1 MNAAAFARRAALLV
15 GATAVLVL
23 SGGLAWAAVN
33 DYSSRDIVPPGVS
46 VAGTDLSGLT
56 AAAARVV
63 IEKAVSD
70 PVNRPVNLIAAKR
83 TFVFNPAG
91 AVTVDTQAML
101 DEAMAPR
108 RAAPFVARLRAELA
122 DGVLPAEVTP
132 RYSVDPAA
140 MQAFLEGVRR
150 QIDTKPRDASVTGET
165 GKLVVTHA
173 KTGTRLDVT
182 NARQAIESAFAAEKV
197 FSDGNR
203 TVEANVRTLKPAVAD
218 DDLGHTIIVSRS
230 AKALAL
236 YDGVKLEK
244 KYQCAVGTPQY
255 PTPLGHWE
263 IVNKQYM
270 PSWYNPGS
278 AWAKSMPKVIGPG
291 PSNPLGTRAL
301 ALNASGVLIHGTTK
315 DSSIGTA
322 ASHGCMRMHMW
333 DVEDLF
339 PRVELGTQVYIVP

>member
-46 VAGTDLSGLT
+46 VAGTDLSGMT
-56 AAAARVV
+56 AADARVV

-70 PVNRPVNLIAAKR
+70 PVKRPVEVTAAGK
-83 TFVFNPAG
+83 TFTFDPAG

-108 RAAPFVARLRAELA
+108 RGAPFVARLRADLA

-132 RYSVDPAA
+132 RYSVDATA
-140 MQAFLEGVRR
+140 MATFLEKVRK
-150 QIDTKPRDASVTGET
+150 QTDAKPKDASVTGET

-173 KTGTRLDVT
+173 KNGKKLDV
-182 NARQAIESAFAAEKV
+182 AGAQKAIEAAFSAEKV
-197 FSDGNR
+197 FSSGDR
-203 TVEANVRTLKPAVAD
+203 KVEVTVKTLKPKVGD

-230 AKALAL
+230 KKTLVL
-236 YDGVKLEK
+236 YDGVKVEK
-244 KYQCAVGTPQY
+244 KYQCAVGTPQF

-263 IVNKQYM
+263 IVNKQFM
-270 PSWYNPGS
+270 PAWYNPGS
-278 AWAKSMPKVIGPG
+278 DWAKGMPKVIPPG

-315 DSSIGTA
+315 DGSIGTA

-339 PRVELGTQVYIVP
+339 PRVEVGTQVYIVP

>member
-46 VAGTDLSGLT
+46 VAGTDLSGMT
-56 AAAARVV
+56 AADARAV
-63 IEKAVSD
+63 IEKSVSD
-70 PVNRPVNLIAAKR
+70 SVKRPVTVVASGKV
-83 TFVFNPAG
+83 FVFDPAG

-108 RAAPFVARLRAELA
+108 RTAPFVARLRADLA

-132 RYSVDPAA
+132 RYAVNPAA
-140 MQAFLEGVRR
+140 MTAFLEKMRKE
-150 QIDTKPRDASVTGET
+150 IDSKPRDASVTGET

-173 KTGTRLDVT
+173 KTGKKLDVAT
-182 NARQAIESAFAAEKV
+182 AQKAIEGAFVADKV
-197 FSDGNR
+197 FSDAER
-203 TVEANVRTLKPAVAD
+203 KVDVTVKTLQPKVAD

-230 AKALAL
+230 KKSLVL
-236 YDGVKLEK
+236 YDGVKVEK
-244 KYQCAVGTPQY
+244 KYQCAVGTPQF

-270 PSWYNPGS
+270 PAWYNPGS
-278 AWAKSMPKVIGPG
+278 DWAKSMPKMIPPG
-291 PSNPLGTRAL
+291 PSNPLGTRAM

-315 DSSIGTA
+315 DGSIGTA

-339 PRVELGTQVYIVP
+339 PRVEVGTQVYIVP

>member
-33 DYSSRDIVPPGVS
+33 DYGSRDIVPPGVT
-46 VAGTDLSGLT
+46 VAGTDLSGMT
-56 AAAARVV
+56 AADARIV

-70 PVNRPVNLIAAKR
+70 PVKRPVEVAAAGK
-83 TFVFNPAG
+83 TFTFDPAG
-91 AVTVDTQAML
+91 AVSVDTQAML

-108 RAAPFVARLRAELA
+108 RTAPFVARLRADLA

-132 RYSVDPAA
+132 RYTVDPAA
-140 MQAFLEGVRR
+140 MKTFLQKVRKE
-150 QIDTKPRDASVTGET
+150 IDAKPKDASVTGET
-165 GKLVVTHA
+165 GKLVITHS
-173 KTGTRLDVT
+173 KNGKKLDVT
-182 NARQAIESAFAAEKV
+182 GAEKAVAAAFTADKV
-197 FSDGNR
+197 FSGGDR
-203 TVEANVRTLKPAVAD
+203 KVDLTVKTLKPKVTD

-230 AKALAL
+230 NKTLVL
-236 YDGVKLEK
+236 YDGTKLEK

-263 IVNKQYM
+263 IVNKQFM
-270 PSWYNPGS
+270 PAWYNPGS
-278 AWAKSMPKVIGPG
+278 AWAASMPKVIPPG

-315 DSSIGTA
+315 DGSIGTA

-339 PRVELGTQVYIVP
+339 PRVEVGTQVYIVP

>member
-46 VAGTDLSGLT
+46 VAGTDLSGMT
-56 AAAARVV
+56 AAEARGV

-70 PVNRPVNLIAAKR
+70 PVKRPVTVVASGKS
-83 TFVFNPAG
+83 FVFDPAG

-108 RAAPFVARLRAELA
+108 RTAPFVARLRADLA
-122 DGVLPAEVTP
+122 DGALPAEVTP
-132 RYSVDPAA
+132 RYAVDPAA
-140 MQAFLEGVRR
+140 MAAFLKKMRS
-150 QIDTKPRDASVTGET
+150 QIDTKPLDASVTGET
-165 GKLVVTHA
+165 GKLVVVHA
-173 KTGTRLDVT
+173 KKGKKLDV
-182 NARQAIESAFAAEKV
+182 ADGQKAIEAAFSADKV
-197 FSDGNR
+197 FSDGDR
-203 TVEANVRTLKPAVAD
+203 TVQVRVKSLKPKVTD

-230 AKALAL
+230 AKTLVV
-236 YDGVKLEK
+236 YDGAKVEK
-244 KYQCAVGTPQY
+244 KYRCAVGTPQY

-270 PSWYNPGS
+270 PAWYNPGS
-278 AWAKSMPKVIGPG
+278 DWAKSMPKIIPPG
-291 PSNPLGTRAL
+291 PNNPLGTRAL

-322 ASHGCMRMHMW
+322 ASHGCMRMHRW
-333 DVEDLF
+333 DIEDLF
-339 PRVELGTQVYIVP
+339 PRVEVGTQVYIVE